1 MPVTHETNATV
12 LKSVNYS
19 DTSLIV
25 RLFTEH
31 YGKVTVIA
39 KGARRPKQFIAG
51 ILQPPNHIAV
61 WYSHKEGRD
70 VQTLTKTEFVERYTQ
85 LTSSLAK
92 SAAVMLAIE
101 MLDRAVDDS
110 DPHPILF
117 RLITST
123 VRSLDQTDGDEM
135 VILHF
140 YQLHLAKQLGF
151 GPRLT
156 VCNQCGRGLKRA
168 TLDMVSGHL
177 LCERCH
183 PTGNF
188 PLGEQALQ
196 YLKDLNQIHIAELSG
211 LSPGAKASKEV
222 GDFLLHHLYFHVDGM
237 SNLRSIKF
245 WRQVNA

>member
-1 MPVTHETNATV
+1 MPTTHETNAMV
-12 LKSVNYS
+12 LKTVNYS

-31 YGKVTVIA
+31 YGKVTVIS

-85 LTSSLAK
+85 LTSSLVK
-92 SAAVMLAIE
+92 GAAAMLAIE

-110 DPHPILF
+110 DPHPILY

-123 VRSLDQTDGDEM
+123 IRTLDQSAGNEM

-151 GPRLT
+151 GPRIS
-156 VCNQCGRGLKRA
+156 VCNQCGKDLQRA
-168 TLDMVSGHL
+168 TLDMVTGHL
-177 LCERCH
+177 LCDRCH
-183 PTGNF
+183 PAGDF
-188 PLGEQALQ
+188 PLGQQALQ
-196 YLKDLNQIHIAELSG
+196 YLKDLNQTYITDLTG
-211 LSPGAKASKEV
+211 LSPTSKTRKEV
-222 GDFLLHHLYFHVDGM
+222 GDFLLNHLYYHVDGM

-245 WRQVNA
+245 WRQVAG

>member
-1 MPVTHETNATV
+1 MPVTHESNAIV

-51 ILQPPNHIAV
+51 ILQPPNHIAI

-85 LTSSLAK
+85 LAASLSR
-92 SAAVMLAIE
+92 SAAALLAIE
-101 MLDRAVDDS
+101 MLDRAVHDS
-110 DPHPILF
+110 DPHPILY

-123 VRSLDQTDGDEM
+123 TRSLDQTEENER

-151 GPRLT
+151 GPHLS
-156 VCNQCGRGLKRA
+156 VCNQCGKELKQA
-168 TLDMVSGHL
+168 TLDMATGHL
-177 LCERCH
+177 LCGRCRSA
-183 PTGNF
+183 GNF
-188 PLGEQALQ
+188 PLDQQSLQ
-196 YLKDLNQIHIAELSG
+196 YLRDLNQTHIAELNG
-211 LSPGAKASKEV
+211 LNPGDTASKEV
-222 GDFLLHHLYFHVDGM
+222 GDFLLNHLYFHVDGM

-245 WRQVNA
+245 WRQVTT